1 MLTINLEDTPLYKW
15 EMERAIKKAN
25 FESAIVMIKDFQLA
39 IDDVV
44 KKLNIKKD
52 ELLEYI
58 KQKKLKKEE

>member
-1 MLTINLEDTPLYKW
+1 MGNGKSY
-15 EMERAIKKAN
+15 KKAN

-44 KKLNIKKD
+44 KKLNIKKE

-58 KQKKLKKEE
+58 KQKKLKKEEQ

>member
-1 MLTINLEDTPLYKW
+1 
-15 EMERAIKKAN
+15 MERATKKVN

-44 KKLNIKKD
+44 KKLNIKKE

-58 KQKKLKKEE
+58 GKKRKILTSR